1 DPTFGTRLRATGT
14 SKRILVQVNGSG
26 SRSKVS
32 GTEHNLIDKYVP
44 VGARSFRV
52 DSTANLHVGDTVI
65 VHRPSPA
72 NWIHDIGMDQLQNPW
87 QPNSKN
93 LDFDR
98 VITRI
103 EGNQITLDAPLTNS
117 FEQKYGGG
125 TIYRYTWSG
134 RLENVG
140 LADFYAKSDSTGSGD
155 QNHATGVLQMD
166 KVENAC
172 VHNVTAST

>member
-1 DPTFGTRLRATGT
+1 GVDVPVQIVLSPGSGDQTAIIQSAINQVSQMPLDANGFRGAVLLTAGEYPMNSHVDIKASGVVLLGEGNDPTFGTRLRATGT

-103 EGNQITLDAPLTNS
+103 E
-117 FEQKYGGG
+117 
-125 TIYRYTWSG
+125 
-134 RLENVG
+134 
-140 LADFYAKSDSTGSGD
+140 
-155 QNHATGVLQMD
+155 
-166 KVENAC
+166 
-172 VHNVTAST
+172 